1 MFRFLIL
8 QQKSFYQRYLR
19 LFVYFILICSIIIFG
34 KYILEPNYNIFM
46 LFYDKVNFKDLDIF
60 LLTARLTFICFL
72 MYIAFLNLKFI
83 LEYSFSLLVS
93 RAKKTKIFFMTMVVI
108 LLNVLI
114 INFGCFLNLGLFAL
128 IFNLKASINFAL
140 LFNSLFYCF
149 AICIVLCLLEI
160 SRNNFLVL
168 FEFIFGYF
176 YLIAGGFEKIIII
189 SILMVIYLGGCKI
202 LKKKIDNGILWRRW
216 LLLFLLSVL
225 FILCQIYVKF
235 DIFWHFFEKV
245 CPKKKK
251 IGHEPVINIIRGGYL
266 SPFRKDVGKWQKI
279 Y

>member
-8 QQKSFYQRYLR
+8 QQKSFYKRYLK
-19 LFVYFILICSIIIFG
+19 LFIYFILTISIIIFG

-176 YLIAGGFEKIIII
+176 YLIAGGFEKLIII

-202 LKKKIDNGILWRRW
+202 LKKKIDNGILWRKW
-216 LLLFLLSVL
+216 FLLFLLSVL

-251 IGHEPVINIIRGGYL
+251 IGTLPVINIIRGGYL
-266 SPFRKDVGKWQKI
+266 SPLRREVGKW
-279 Y
+279 

>member
-8 QQKSFYQRYLR
+8 QQKSFYQRYLK

-46 LFYDKVNFKDLDIF
+46 LFYDKVDFKDLDIF
-60 LLTARLTFICFL
+60 LLTARLTFLCFL
-72 MYIAFLNLKFI
+72 IYIVFLNLKFI

-93 RAKKTKIFFMTMVVI
+93 RAKKVRIFIMTMVVI

-114 INFGCFLNLGLFAL
+114 INFICFLNWGLFSL
-128 IFNLKASINFAL
+128 IFNLKFSINFGL
-140 LFNSLFYCF
+140 LFNSLLYCF
-149 AICIVLCLLEI
+149 AICIVLCLLEVG
-160 SRNNFLVL
+160 RNNFLIL

-202 LKKKIDNGILWRRW
+202 LKKKIDKGIL
-216 LLLFLLSVL
+216 
-225 FILCQIYVKF
+225 
-235 DIFWHFFEKV
+235 
-245 CPKKKK
+245 
-251 IGHEPVINIIRGGYL
+251 
-266 SPFRKDVGKWQKI
+266 
-279 Y
+279 

>member
-8 QQKSFYQRYLR
+8 QQKSFYQRYLK

-60 LLTARLTFICFL
+60 LLTARLTFICVL

-93 RAKKTKIFFMTMVVI
+93 RAKKVRIFLMTMVVI

-128 IFNLKASINFAL
+128 IFNLKASINLGL

-160 SRNNFLVL
+160 SGNNFLAL

-202 LKKKIDNGILWRRW
+202 LKKKIDNGIL
-216 LLLFLLSVL
+216 
-225 FILCQIYVKF
+225 
-235 DIFWHFFEKV
+235 
-245 CPKKKK
+245 
-251 IGHEPVINIIRGGYL
+251 
-266 SPFRKDVGKWQKI
+266 
-279 Y
+279 

>member
-8 QQKSFYQRYLR
+8 QQKSFYQRYLK
-19 LFVYFILICSIIIFG
+19 LFVYFILICSVIIFG

-46 LFYDKVNFKDLDIF
+46 LFYDKVDFKDLDIF
-60 LLTARLTFICFL
+60 LLTARLTFLCFL
-72 MYIAFLNLKFI
+72 IYIAFLNLKFI

-93 RAKKTKIFFMTMVVI
+93 RAKKVRIFIMTMVVI

-114 INFGCFLNLGLFAL
+114 INFICFLNWGLFSL

-140 LFNSLFYCF
+140 LFNSLLYCF
-149 AICIVLCLLEI
+149 AICIVLCLLEV
-160 SRNNFLVL
+160 SRNNFLAL

-202 LKKKIDNGILWRRW
+202 LKKKIDKGIL
-216 LLLFLLSVL
+216 
-225 FILCQIYVKF
+225 
-235 DIFWHFFEKV
+235 
-245 CPKKKK
+245 
-251 IGHEPVINIIRGGYL
+251 
-266 SPFRKDVGKWQKI
+266 
-279 Y
+279 

>member
-8 QQKSFYQRYLR
+8 QQKSFYQRYLK
-19 LFVYFILICSIIIFG
+19 LFIYFILICLIIIFG

-60 LLTARLTFICFL
+60 LLTARLTFLCFL
-72 MYIAFLNLKFI
+72 MYITFLNLKFI

-93 RAKKTKIFFMTMVVI
+93 RAKKTRIFFMTMVVI

-114 INFGCFLNLGLFAL
+114 INFICFLNLGLFAL
-128 IFNLKASINFAL
+128 IFNLKVSINFAL

-160 SRNNFLVL
+160 SRDNFLVL

-176 YLIAGGFEKIIII
+176 YLIAGGFEKIIVI

-202 LKKKIDNGILWRRW
+202 LKKKIDNGIL
-216 LLLFLLSVL
+216 
-225 FILCQIYVKF
+225 
-235 DIFWHFFEKV
+235 
-245 CPKKKK
+245 
-251 IGHEPVINIIRGGYL
+251 
-266 SPFRKDVGKWQKI
+266 
-279 Y
+279 

>member
-8 QQKSFYQRYLR
+8 QQKSFYQRYLK
-19 LFVYFILICSIIIFG
+19 LFIYFILICLIIIFG

-46 LFYDKVNFKDLDIF
+46 LFYDKVDFKDLDIF
-60 LLTARLTFICFL
+60 LLTARLTFLCFL
-72 MYIAFLNLKFI
+72 IYIAFLNLKFI

-93 RAKKTKIFFMTMVVI
+93 RAKKGRIFLMTMVVI

-114 INFGCFLNLGLFAL
+114 INFICFLNWGLFSL
-128 IFNLKASINFAL
+128 IFNLKFSINFAL

-176 YLIAGGFEKIIII
+176 YLIAGGFKKIIII

-202 LKKKIDNGILWRRW
+202 LKKKIDNGIL
-216 LLLFLLSVL
+216 
-225 FILCQIYVKF
+225 
-235 DIFWHFFEKV
+235 
-245 CPKKKK
+245 
-251 IGHEPVINIIRGGYL
+251 
-266 SPFRKDVGKWQKI
+266 
-279 Y
+279 